1 MAAHLDP
8 GQGTPAAAAVAW
20 TVPDPPAPLW
30 QLTTFELGHYL
41 TLLEAVRSV
50 APAGHPVQDEVAGM
64 IDQVRAEQDERGQE
78 GRETWPA
85 GTWGA
90 VVCGPGKTHGSGTR
104 P

>member
-1 MAAHLDP
+1 MAANLDP
-8 GQGTPAAAAVAW
+8 GRGTPVATVVLW
-20 TVPDPPAPLW
+20 TVPDPPHPLS

-50 APAGHPVQDEVAGM
+50 APASHPVQDEVAGM
-64 IDQVRAEQDERGQE
+64 IDQVRAEQDERE
-78 GRETWPA
+78 HARETWPT

-90 VVCGPGKTHGSGTR
+90 VVSGPGKTRGSGSR

>member
-1 MAAHLDP
+1 MAANLDP
-8 GQGTPAAAAVAW
+8 GRGTSVAVW
-20 TVPDPPAPLW
+20 TVPDPPHPLW

-50 APAGHPVQDEVAGM
+50 APAGNPVQDDVADM
-64 IDQVRAEQDERGQE
+64 INQVRAEQDEREQA
-78 GRETWPA
+78 RETWPA

-90 VVCGPGKTHGSGTR
+90 VVSGPGKTHGPGSR

>member
-1 MAAHLDP
+1 MA
-8 GQGTPAAAAVAW
+8 AW
-20 TVPDPPAPLW
+20 TVPDPPHPLW

-50 APAGHPVQDEVAGM
+50 APASNPVQGDVADM
-64 IDQVRAEQDERGQE
+64 IGQVRAEQDEREQE
-78 GRETWPA
+78 RETWSA

-90 VVCGPGKTHGSGTR
+90 VVSGPGETHGPGTR